1 MTTSPATQ
9 EPCPACG
16 YNGAGFYQSATHPC
30 AESFHRTGR
39 WKKPSSAKK
48 LLENQSV
55 GLSARIASERLNKAG
70 VTVGADLVGKKHQ
83 LSRSAKALPKDFIRR
98 IAGVDK

>member
-1 MTTSPATQ
+1 M
-9 EPCPACG
+9 
-16 YNGAGFYQSATHPC
+16 
-30 AESFHRTGR
+30 
-39 WKKPSSAKK
+39 PSSAKK

-83 LSRSAKALPKDFIRR
+83 SSQSAKALPKDFIRR
-98 IAGVDK
+98 IAGV